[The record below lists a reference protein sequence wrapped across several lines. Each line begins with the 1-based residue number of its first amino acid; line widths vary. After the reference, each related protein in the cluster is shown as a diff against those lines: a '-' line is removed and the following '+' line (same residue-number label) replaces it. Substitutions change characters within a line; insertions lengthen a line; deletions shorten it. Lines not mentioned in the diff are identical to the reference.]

1 VHWKAF
7 QLNPTASDTPSS
19 KIQMYMQKFGKSRA
33 DIMQMTA
40 GMKQTFDNA
49 GLPYA
54 FTDEGLVANT
64 MDAHRVLAWCGSPE
78 EQDKAVEVIFHGYFS
93 DEKAPNERELLVAA
107 CVAAGKSEADAR
119 AFLDDKSAMRAAVEQ
134 ELHEAQGVRGVPYFI
149 IRQPGKDA
157 IQISGAQPPEVFER
171 AFR

>member
-1 VHWKAF
+1 MANLTIPAGAGNKGNAISNNANNCVMRLRYNITTGDTRACSIKAS
-7 QLNPTASDTPSS
+7 TT
-19 KIQMYMQKFGKSRA
+19 
-33 DIMQMTA
+33 
-40 GMKQTFDNA
+40 
-49 GLPYA
+49 
-54 FTDEGLVANT
+54 E
-64 MDAHRVLAWCGSPE
+64 
-78 EQDKAVEVIFHGYFS
+78 
-93 DEKAPNERELLVAA
+93 AA

-157 IQISGAQPPEVFER
+157 IQISGALPPEVFER